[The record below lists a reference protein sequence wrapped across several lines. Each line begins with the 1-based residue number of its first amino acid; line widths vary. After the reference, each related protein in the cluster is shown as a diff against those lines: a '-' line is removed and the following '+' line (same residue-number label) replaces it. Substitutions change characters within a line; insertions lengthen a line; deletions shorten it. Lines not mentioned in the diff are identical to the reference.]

1 MEDRLAT
8 VVGYAAKPATASF
21 RGTDVTAVVLHLS
34 DIHIKSSGDW
44 ILDKASSI
52 AACVYSSLPD
62 ASVVLVIVS
71 GDIAFSGKPDQYNEA
86 EKLFLGIRAAI
97 ETEKKMPVHFAF
109 CAGNHDCDFSLG
121 NKTRTLA
128 LNGVRADP
136 SQFDDSIL
144 ATGASVQSAYR
155 EFANK
160 LASAAETRVGDD
172 LWTCHRFTVE
182 GKEIVIDSINVAWC
196 SNLHEEPG
204 TLIFPHE
211 RYVQRLH
218 ETVDIRL
225 SVLHHPLN
233 WFSQASYRPFRELIR
248 GVANVVIS
256 GHEHVG
262 GVGEDLHSD
271 SGHSAYI
278 EGCVLQS
285 DKPSTDSSFNV
296 AIFSLDDGTYRSTR
310 YQWSADGGYCATDV
324 GSWSDFRAL
333 PKKAR
338 NRFQLTDSFVQ
349 ILSDPGGVFQSK
361 GSPLTLA
368 DLYVPPDMQETTG
381 RVEQKRILSTS
392 VIEDAGRLD
401 GGVLLTGEEK
411 VGTTSLLFMLFQ
423 TFHARGL
430 VPVYVRG
437 ADIKGSADKDIDLA
451 VRKAVADQYGTQSA
465 ARFDQTPAAQK
476 VLLLDDFDDGPVKA
490 SIQRARM
497 LALIAVRFPRFVIT
511 ANEVFDFD
519 GSVRPHAKDALKQL
533 KDYRV
538 LPMGYSLRAR
548 LVKRWFQRTASDG
561 TMTEDTMLAKC
572 DQAERLLDAILA
584 RNVVPSLPLYLLTL
598 LQSIDAGSSSGF
610 EESGLGEYYDFLV
623 KEGLRTAGV
632 QKQHW
637 GSMIEYCSHLAWQL
651 HASEHKEVTIDD
663 LRAFND
669 RFSKEQHRVDFDTR
683 LKDLLRARILAQHDQ
698 YVRFRYHYIYY
709 FLKGRYLASQLED
722 LVTQAYIRECCA
734 HLYVRENANT
744 ILFLAHHAFKN
755 PMFLDCVIQ
764 AVTTPFRASSPIQFN
779 GSDTA
784 SLADFIRDLPK
795 LAYNGEDPESMRDK
809 TNRSK
814 DELDD
819 GHDGLIDDKQIGEE
833 LDFLAELI
841 ALFKTV
847 EILGQIVKNQI
858 ASVPREK
865 RVQLLKLL
873 MQGPL
878 RALTAYFDMFMAD
891 RDVAEREIAAMLEKR
906 HAISDENERQE
917 IAKRLLAHFL
927 QLVSY
932 GFVAKAV
939 SSISS
944 DALQEDVDAAAK
956 SLNSP
961 AARLIALGVR
971 LDGPSKLPRT
981 ELSKAIDETQGDFMA
996 ARVLQFLT
1004 LRRLYM
1010 FRTSAQDQQ
1019 WLASQDVLDIKVQQ
1033 AVSFRTRRTKLLK

>member
-1 MEDRLAT
+1 M
-8 VVGYAAKPATASF
+8 
-21 RGTDVTAVVLHLS
+21 TAVVLHLS
-34 DIHIKSSGDW
+34 DIHIRSSGDW

-52 AACVYSSLPD
+52 ASCVYSSLPE
-62 ASVVLVIVS
+62 ASVVFIVVS
-71 GDIAFSGKPDQYNEA
+71 GDIAFSGKSDQYSEA
-86 EKLFLGIRAAI
+86 EKLFLAIRAAI
-97 ETEKKMPVHFAF
+97 ETEKKLPVHFVFA
-109 CAGNHDCDFSLG
+109 AGNHDCDFALG

-144 ATGASVQSAYR
+144 ATGASVQRAYH
-155 EFANK
+155 EFADK
-160 LASAAETRVGDD
+160 LASGGETRIGDA

-204 TLIFPHE
+204 TIIFPHE
-211 RYVQRLH
+211 RYAPKLH
-218 ETVDIRL
+218 ESVDIRL
-225 SVLHHPLN
+225 SVIHHPLN

-262 GVGEDLHSD
+262 GVGEDLHSE

-278 EGCVLQS
+278 EGCALQS
-285 DKPSTDSSFNV
+285 DKPSADSSFNV
-296 AIFSLDDGTYRSTR
+296 AVFNLDDGTYRSTR
-310 YQWSADGGYCATDV
+310 YQWSTEGVYSATDV
-324 GSWSDFRAL
+324 GSWSDFHVL
-333 PKKAR
+333 PQKSR
-338 NRFQLTDSFVQ
+338 SGFQLTESFAQV
-349 ILSDPGGVFQSK
+349 LSDPGGIFQSK

-368 DLYVPPDMQETTG
+368 DLYVPLDMQENSG
-381 RVEQKRILSTS
+381 RAEQKRILSTS
-392 VIEDAGRLD
+392 VLDDVSRLN

-411 VGTTSLLFMLFQ
+411 IGSTSLLLMLFQ
-423 TFHARGL
+423 TFLERGL
-430 VPVYVRG
+430 TPIYLRG
-437 ADIKGSADKDIDLA
+437 ADIKGFADKDIDAAL
-451 VRKAVADQYGTQSA
+451 RKVVTDQYGAQSVE
-465 ARFDQTPAAQK
+465 RFEQTSAAQK

-490 SIQRARM
+490 ANLRARV
-497 LALIAVRFPRFVIT
+497 LALLASRFPRFVIT

-519 GSVRPHAKDALKQL
+519 GSVRPHAEEALKDL
-533 KDYRV
+533 KDYKL

-561 TMTEDTMLAKC
+561 SMDEDTMLAKC

-584 RNVVPSLPLYLLTL
+584 RNIVPSLPLYLLTL
-598 LQSIDAGSSSGF
+598 LQSVDAGSSSGF

-623 KEGLRTAGV
+623 KEGLRSAGV

-637 GSMIEYCSHLAWQL
+637 GSMIEYCSHLAWLL
-651 HASEHKEVTIDD
+651 HATEHKELTLEDM
-663 LRAFND
+663 RAFND
-669 RFSKEQHRVDFDTR
+669 RFSKEQHRVDFDVR
-683 LKDLLRARILAQHDQ
+683 LRDLLRARILAQHGQ

-709 FLKGRYLASQLED
+709 FLKGRFLASQLED
-722 LVTQAYIRECCA
+722 LATQAYIRECCA

-755 PMFLDCVIQ
+755 PMFLDCIVQ
-764 AVTTPFRASSPIQFN
+764 AVTTTFKSHAPIQFN
-779 GSDTA
+779 GADTA
-784 SLADFIRDLPK
+784 PVAEFVRNLPK
-795 LAYNGEDPESMRDK
+795 LSYNGEDPEKMRDK
-809 TNRSK
+809 TNRTK

-819 GHDGLIDDKQIGEE
+819 GHDGLADKKQLGDE
-833 LDFLAELI
+833 LGFMAELI

-865 RVQLLKLL
+865 RVELLKLL
-873 MQGPL
+873 MEGPL
-878 RALTAYFDMFMAD
+878 RALTAYFEMFMTD
-891 RDVAEREIAAMLEKR
+891 RDVAEREIAAMLEKH
-906 HAISDENERQE
+906 HAISDKKERQE
-917 IAKRLLAHFL
+917 MAKRLLAHFL

-939 SSISS
+939 SSVSS

-961 AARLIALGVR
+961 AAKLIALGVR
-971 LDGPSKLPRT
+971 LDGPGRLPRSD
-981 ELSKAIDETQGDFMA
+981 LSKTIDETRDDFMA

-1010 FRTSAQDQQ
+1010 FRTTAQDQQ
-1019 WLASQDVLDIKVQQ
+1019 WLASQAVLDIKAQQ
-1033 AVSFRTRRTKLLK
+1033 AVAFRTRRTKLLQ